1 MFARFMAVLLLRTR
15 ETLTVD
21 TTCFITVVR
30 TVVNFIT
37 LLGAV
42 NTGAIATLELIRPAR
57 KQC

>member
-1 MFARFMAVLLLRTR
+1 MFACFMGVLLFHTR

-42 NTGAIATLELIRPAR
+42 NTGAIATLELIRSAR

>member
-1 MFARFMAVLLLRTR
+1 MFACFFLFRTR

-30 TVVNFIT
+30 TVVNFVT
-37 LLGAV
+37 LLGAM
-42 NTGAIATLELIRPAR
+42 NTGAIATLELIRSAR